1 MIDPV
6 SAFAIATGAYNAIKR
21 GIEMGRE
28 IEDMGGQLGTWF
40 GAVADVKAAEEE
52 AKNPP
57 LFKKLLYKGS
67 VEQEA
72 MQNLMRRKKIEQQEK
87 ELREL
92 IVYRYGVDAYK
103 DMIRDRM
110 KIKDTRTLAE
120 LNQKRKMKNF
130 IMNSATVA
138 ALIALTGTLIAFIV
152 GIIEKLRG

>member
-6 SAFAIATGAYNAIKR
+6 SAFAIATSAYNAIKR

-40 GAVADVKAAEEE
+40 GAAADVKAAEEE
-52 AKNPP
+52 AKDPP
-57 LFKKLLYKGS
+57 LFKKLLYSGS

-72 MQNLMRRKKIEQQEK
+72 MANLMRRKKIEQQER

-103 DMIRDRM
+103 DMLRDRA
-110 KIKDTRTLAE
+110 KISSNRRTAE
-120 LNQKRKMKNF
+120 YNRRRKIKNF
-130 IMNSATVA
+130 IMNTAAFSVLAGLLSVFVA
-138 ALIALTGTLIAFIV
+138 FVTSIL
-152 GIIEKLRG
+152 KNLR

>member
-6 SAFAIATGAYNAIKR
+6 SAFALATSAYNAIKR

-40 GAVADVKAAEEE
+40 GAAADVKAAEEE
-52 AKNPP
+52 AKDPP
-57 LFKKLLYKGS
+57 LFKKLLYSGS

-72 MQNLMRRKKIEQQEK
+72 MANLMRRKKIEQQER

-103 DMIRDRM
+103 EMLRDRA
-110 KIKDTRTLAE
+110 KISSNRRTTE
-120 LNQKRKMKNF
+120 QNRRRKIKNF
-130 IMNSATVA
+130 ILNVA
-138 ALIALTGTLIAFIV
+138 AIATMAVLLAAFLWFV
-152 GIIEKLRG
+152 AGIIENLR

>member
-6 SAFAIATGAYNAIKR
+6 SAFALATSAYNAIKR

-40 GAVADVKAAEEE
+40 GAAADVKAAEEE
-52 AKNPP
+52 AKDPP

-72 MQNLMRRKKIEQQEK
+72 MQNLMRRKKIEQQER

-103 DMIRDRM
+103 EMLRDRA
-110 KIKDTRTLAE
+110 KISSNRRTTE
-120 LNQKRKMKNF
+120 QNRRRKIKNF
-130 IMNSATVA
+130 ILNVA
-138 ALIALTGTLIAFIV
+138 AVAAMAVLLAAFLWFV
-152 GIIEKLRG
+152 AGIIENLR

>member
-6 SAFAIATGAYNAIKR
+6 SAFALATSAYNAIKR

-40 GAVADVKAAEEE
+40 GAAADVKAAEEE
-52 AKNPP
+52 AKDPP
-57 LFKKLLYKGS
+57 LFKKLLYSGS

-72 MQNLMRRKKIEQQEK
+72 MANLMRRKKIEQQER

-103 DMIRDRM
+103 EMLRDRA
-110 KIKDTRTLAE
+110 KISSNRRTTE
-120 LNQKRKMKNF
+120 QNRRRKIKNF
-130 IMNSATVA
+130 ILNVA
-138 ALIALTGTLIAFIV
+138 AVAAMAVLLAAFLWLV
-152 GIIEKLRG
+152 AGIIENLR